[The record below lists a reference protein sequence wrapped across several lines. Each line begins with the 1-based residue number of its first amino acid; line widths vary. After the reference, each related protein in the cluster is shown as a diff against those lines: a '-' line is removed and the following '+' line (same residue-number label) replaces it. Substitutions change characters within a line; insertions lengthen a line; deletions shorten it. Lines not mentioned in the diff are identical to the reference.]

1 MKRGYLFVFLA
12 ASMWGTLGIFAKL
25 LYRFNLDPFTIVFYR
40 AGIAFALLLAYN
52 GLTSGLG
59 IGRERLK
66 FYAFYGFFS
75 VFLFYAL
82 YFYAVKYSSVSLAV
96 LLLYTAP
103 IYSTIMG
110 YILFGEDI
118 TPAKLLSLLAVIIGV
133 LFVTKLDGNVRPLG
147 VALGLLSGF
156 TYALYG
162 ILGKIAMRTD
172 RPEKALMYTLGF
184 GFLFMIPFVHPR
196 VPLGATP
203 YLLSLAFFPTF
214 LGYLLYN
221 HALREVE
228 ASRASIV
235 ATIEPVV
242 ALVLAYLIF
251 GETLTPRQLVGAGM
265 IILGALLLQYEE
277 YRSK

>member
-40 AGIAFALLLAYN
+40 AGIAFALLAAYN
-52 GLTSGLG
+52 ALTSGLG
-59 IGRERLK
+59 IEKNRLK

-103 IYSTIMG
+103 IYSTVMG
-110 YILFGEDI
+110 YLLFGEEI
-118 TPAKLLSLLAVIIGV
+118 TRPKLFSLLAVVIGV
-133 LFVTKLDGNVRPLG
+133 LLVTRLDGNVRPIG
-147 VALGLLSGF
+147 AVLGLLSGF

-162 ILGKIAMRTD
+162 ILGKMAMRTE

-184 GFLFMIPFVHPR
+184 GFLFMTPFAHPG
-196 VPLGATP
+196 VPLEAIP
-203 YLLSLAFFPTF
+203 YLMALAFFPTF

-251 GETLTPRQLVGAGM
+251 GETLTPRQLIGAGM

-277 YRSK
+277 YRRK